1 MVAANQEILRMHA
14 AGIVLY
20 FFGLAFSEALRL
32 PHRLTRRQAPEKWT
46 PAKTASRAS
55 ERFVLVCIV
64 IGLWMVPLVYAFT
77 RLLHAFDYTV
87 PQYAVWCGIVL
98 FVGGLGIRFL
108 AHRALAGFWSGTVE
122 LREGHRLVTHGIYN
136 YIRHPIYTSLILWA
150 VAQPLLLTNAVAGWS
165 GFVAVALLW
174 LVRVPR
180 EEAMMRREFGAE
192 YQQYAART
200 GRIVPRLRTSAQ

>member
-1 MVAANQEILRMHA
+1 MRAASI
-14 AGIVLY
+14 ILY

-32 PHRLTRRQAPEKWT
+32 PHRLTRRQAPEQW
-46 PAKTASRAS
+46 ASGKTDSRAS
-55 ERFVLVCIV
+55 ERFVLICIV

-77 RLLHAFDYTV
+77 QLLHAFDYTV
-87 PQYAVWCGIVL
+87 PQYAVWCGMLL
-98 FVGGLGIRFL
+98 FVAGLGIRFL

-122 LREGHRLVTHGIYN
+122 LRDGHRLVTHGIYSF
-136 YIRHPIYTSLILWA
+136 IRHPIYTSLILWA
-150 VAQPLLLTNAVAGWS
+150 VCQPLLLPNAVAGWS

-200 GRIVPRLRTSAQ
+200 GRIVPRLRTSAE